1 MPLQE
6 HSAALLAAAEV
17 LPMKNAFAIAKKEL
31 NIYFAT
37 PIAYVMFTL
46 FVVIGSY
53 FFLRLLGA
61 YEQASLMYMRFN
73 APEMMNRLNFQ
84 DAIFRALF
92 GNLGVI
98 LIFVVPFL
106 TMRLLAEEKK
116 QKTIELLYSTPITPG
131 QIVWGKYLAALAIL
145 ICTLAFTLLYPALV
159 QIVAKDPNGVEW
171 RSIFLGYAGLFLLG
185 AAYMALGLFISSL
198 TESQVVAALITFV
211 VLLMSWI
218 IGWIASEAE
227 GWVRDFVT
235 YVASV
240 SHLDSFSK
248 GTLELK
254 DVVYFLSI
262 VILGLF
268 ATNRA
273 VEAHRWS

>member
-1 MPLQE
+1 MNNTL
-6 HSAALLAAAEV
+6 
-17 LPMKNAFAIAKKEL
+17 AIAKKEL

-61 YEQASLMYMRFN
+61 YEQASLQYMRFGG
-73 APEMMNRLNFQ
+73 EMANRLNFQ
-84 DAIFRALF
+84 DVIFRNLF

-98 LIFVVPFL
+98 LIFIVPYL
-106 TMRLLAEEKK
+106 PMRLVAEEKR
-116 QKTIELLYSTPITPG
+116 QKTIELLYTTPITPG
-131 QIVWGKYLAALAIL
+131 QIVWGKYLSALAIL
-145 ICTLAFTLLYPALV
+145 AFALLLTVTYPVLV
-159 QIVAKDPNGVEW
+159 QLVAKDANGVEW
-171 RSIFLGYAGLFLLG
+171 RSVGLGYLGLFLMG
-185 AAYMALGLFISSL
+185 AAYMAIGLFISSL

-211 VLLMSWI
+211 VLLMTWI
-218 IGWIASEAE
+218 IGWTASEAE

-235 YVASV
+235 YLASV

-248 GTLELK
+248 GTLDLK
-254 DVVYFLSI
+254 DIVYFLSI
-262 VILGLF
+262 IVLGLF

>member
-1 MPLQE
+1 
-6 HSAALLAAAEV
+6 
-17 LPMKNAFAIAKKEL
+17 
-31 NIYFAT
+31 
-37 PIAYVMFTL
+37 MFTL

-61 YEQASLMYMRFN
+61 YEQASLAYMRFQQ
-73 APEMMNRLNFQ
+73 PEMMNRLNFQ
-84 DAIFRALF
+84 DAIFRNLF

-106 TMRLLAEEKK
+106 TMRLIAEEKR
-116 QKTIELLYSTPITPG
+116 QKTIELLYSTPVTPS
-131 QIVWGKYLAALAIL
+131 QIVWGKYLACLTILVCALAL
-145 ICTLAFTLLYPALV
+145 TLTYPLLV
-159 QIVAKDPNGVEW
+159 QRFATGVEW
-171 RSIFLGYAGLFLLG
+171 RSVLLGYLGLFLMG
-185 AAYMALGLFISSL
+185 AAYMAIGLFISSL

-211 VLLMSWI
+211 VLLLTWI
-218 IGWIASEAE
+218 IGWSAGEAE

-235 YVASV
+235 YLATV

-248 GTLELK
+248 GTIEVK

-262 VILGLF
+262 IILGLF

>member
-1 MPLQE
+1 
-6 HSAALLAAAEV
+6 
-17 LPMKNAFAIAKKEL
+17 MKNALAIAKKEL

-73 APEMMNRLNFQ
+73 SPEMMNRLNFQ

-106 TMRLLAEEKK
+106 TMRLVAEEKK
-116 QKTIELLYSTPITPG
+116 QKTIELLYSTPVTPG

-145 ICTLAFTLLYPALV
+145 VCTLTFTLLYPALV

-185 AAYMALGLFISSL
+185 AAYMALGLFVSSL

-211 VLLMSWI
+211 VLLMTWI
-218 IGWIASEAE
+218 IGWTASEAE

-235 YVASV
+235 YLASV
-240 SHLDSFSK
+240 SHLDSFSR
-248 GTLELK
+248 GTIDLK
-254 DVVYFLSI
+254 DIVYFVSI
-262 VILGLF
+262 CALGLF
-268 ATNRA
+268 ATHRA
-273 VEAHRWS
+273 IEAHR

>member
-1 MPLQE
+1 M
-6 HSAALLAAAEV
+6 S
-17 LPMKNAFAIAKKEL
+17 NAIAIAKKEL

-73 APEMMNRLNFQ
+73 SPEMMNRLNFQ

-92 GNLGVI
+92 GNLGLI

-106 TMRLLAEEKK
+106 TMRLVAEEKK
-116 QKTIELLYSTPITPG
+116 QKTIELLYSTPVTPG

-145 ICTLAFTLLYPALV
+145 VCTLTFTLLYPALV

-185 AAYMALGLFISSL
+185 AAYMALGY
-198 TESQVVAALITFV
+198 FV
-211 VLLMSWI
+211 
-218 IGWIASEAE
+218 
-227 GWVRDFVT
+227 
-235 YVASV
+235 
-240 SHLDSFSK
+240 
-248 GTLELK
+248 
-254 DVVYFLSI
+254 SI
-262 VILGLF
+262 CALGLF
-268 ATNRA
+268 ATHRA

>member
-1 MPLQE
+1 
-6 HSAALLAAAEV
+6 
-17 LPMKNAFAIAKKEL
+17 MKNAFAIAKKEL

-53 FFLRLLGA
+53 FFLRLLGS
-61 YEQASLMYMRFN
+61 YEQASLMYMRIN
-73 APEMMNRLNFQ
+73 QPEVLSRLNFQ
-84 DAIFRALF
+84 DAIFRNLF

-98 LIFVVPFL
+98 LIFIVPFL
-106 TMRLLAEEKK
+106 TMRLVAEEKR
-116 QKTIELLYSTPITPG
+116 QHTIELLYTTPVTPT
-131 QIVWGKYLAALAIL
+131 QIVWGKYLAALGIL
-145 ICTLAFTLLYPALV
+145 VCALALTLTYPVLV
-159 QIVAKDPNGVEW
+159 QFVARDSNGVEW
-171 RSIFLGYAGLFLLG
+171 RSVMLGYLGLFLMGG
-185 AAYMALGLFISSL
+185 AFMAIGLFISSL

-218 IGWIASEAE
+218 IGWSAGESE
-227 GWVRDFVT
+227 GWVRDFVN
-235 YVASV
+235 YLASV
-240 SHLDSFSK
+240 SHLDSFSR
-248 GTLELK
+248 GTLDLK

-262 VILGLF
+262 IVLGLF